1 MSSKRI
7 KGITVEIGGDTT
19 KLDKALESSNKTL
32 SQTTSA
38 LKDVERLLKMDPG
51 NTELLAQ
58 KQRLLAEAAQA
69 SADKLGIL
77 QEAASNADAALQRG
91 KDYAAKYEPLK
102 AQLDQVTA
110 SLRGLE
116 SNAASMEKQLAA
128 GKISTQAYDDFNRK
142 LEETRKEQDSLKQS
156 IRDLNQEFAGARL
169 DQGQYDA
176 LQRELAAT
184 AREAEDLEE
193 AAKRSADGLDELGA
207 AAKDASDKAGKISEV
222 FAPVTKGV
230 TALGA
235 AAVATVPATEELRSD
250 LSKLDQS
257 ARSSG
262 AGLEEA
268 RGAFERF
275 YQLAG
280 ETDSAI
286 EATANLL
293 QAGLTENRLQAA
305 VEGLAGAVI
314 QFPDTLNI
322 ESLAD
327 SLQETLATGSAT
339 GQFAELLDRLGI
351 GAENFNENLAQCTDQ
366 AQKQDLALSVLAHGG
381 LMESYDSWLENNQAL
396 ADNRQAT
403 LDLQTEMAN
412 LAESIQPLMTTILE
426 IAQGLLE
433 WFNNLDDGTKKA
445 VVSLAF
451 LAAGISPVAD
461 AVSSVLKVLPKF
473 VDLLGN
479 VDLKSAAIAFTF
491 TLLAGLAYELTQA
504 WDDMSGLERAAA
516 VIGLVGAAAL
526 TAAIAVGAFS
536 SAASMGL
543 AAAGIVAGIV
553 MVSGAILSAKQR
565 AESEASN
572 FRVPG
577 LASGGLVPPGAPFL
591 AVLGDNNR
599 EVEVVSPYSTIKRAV
614 GEELDAR
621 GGGTGGRQGM
631 ATATLVL
638 DGTRLGR
645 AIFPYIEGESTR
657 QGVRLTGGS
666 RR

>member
-32 SQTTSA
+32 SQTQKA
-38 LKDVERLLKMDPG
+38 LKAVERLLKLDPG

-69 SADKLGIL
+69 SADKLNIL

-116 SNAASMEKQLAA
+116 SNAASMAEQLSA

-193 AAKRSADGLDELGA
+193 AAKKSADGLDELSS
-207 AAKDASDKAGKISEV
+207 AAKDASDKAGKVSEL
-222 FAPVTKGV
+222 FAPVT
-230 TALGA
+230 TAVGALAGA
-235 AAVATVPATEELRSD
+235 AIATVPATEDLRSG
-250 LSKLDQS
+250 LSRLDES

-262 AGLEEA
+262 AGLENA
-268 RGAFERF
+268 KGAFETF
-275 YQLAG
+275 YQVAG
-280 ETDSAI
+280 QTDSAI

-366 AQKQDLALSVLAHGG
+366 AQKQDLALSALSHGG

-412 LAESIQPLMTTILE
+412 LAECIQPLMTTILE
-426 IAQGLLE
+426 VAKELLG
-433 WFNNLDDGTKKA
+433 WFNGLDDDTKKA
-445 VVSLAF
+445 AVSVALLVAAISPLAGIVSNVLQVLPTFVDLVGGLNAKTSLLVLAF
-451 LAAGISPVAD
+451 L
-461 AVSSVLKVLPKF
+461 
-473 VDLLGN
+473 
-479 VDLKSAAIAFTF
+479 
-491 TLLAGLAYELTQA
+491 TLVGLAGAVIAA
-504 WDDMSGLERAAA
+504 WDDMSNLEKAASVLGLVTAAAFAAALAMGAFHSAATMGVAAAA
-516 VIGLVGAAAL
+516 VVGGIALVVAAL
-526 TAAIAVGAFS
+526 A
-536 SAASMGL
+536 
-543 AAAGIVAGIV
+543 
-553 MVSGAILSAKQR
+553 SAKQQAEESVQIR
-565 AESEASN
+565 A
-572 FRVPG
+572 PG
-577 LASGGLVPPGAPFL
+577 LASGGLVPPGDPFL

-621 GGGTGGRQGM
+621 GGGSGSRQGT

-645 AIFPYIEGESTR
+645 AVFPYIEGESTR
-657 QGVRLTGGS
+657 QGVRLTGGN

>member
-32 SQTTSA
+32 SQTQKA
-38 LKDVERLLKMDPG
+38 LKDVERLLKLDPG

-110 SLRGLE
+110 ALQGMENS
-116 SNAASMEKQLAA
+116 AASMEKQLAS
-128 GKISTQAYDDFNRK
+128 GKISTQAYDTFNRK
-142 LEETRKEQDSLKQS
+142 LEETRKKQDDLKQS

-184 AREAEDLEE
+184 AKEAEDLEE
-193 AAKRSADGLDELGA
+193 AAKKSADGLDELGD
-207 AAKDASDKAGKISEV
+207 AAKKASDKAGKVSEL
-222 FAPVTKGV
+222 FAPITKAVG
-230 TALGA
+230 ALAGSA
-235 AAVATVPATEELRSD
+235 IATVPATEDLRSG
-250 LSKLDQS
+250 LSKLEES

-262 AGLEEA
+262 AGLENA
-268 RGAFERF
+268 KGAFETF
-275 YQLAG
+275 YQVAG

-293 QAGLTENRLQAA
+293 QSGLSENRLQQA

-351 GAENFNENLAQCTDQ
+351 GAENFNEQMALCGDEIS
-366 AQKQDLALSVLAHGG
+366 KQNLALSAMAQGG
-381 LMESYDSWLENNQAL
+381 LMESYDGWLENNQAL
-396 ADNRQAT
+396 VDNRQAT

-412 LAESIQPLMTTILE
+412 LAETIQPLMTTILE

-461 AVSSVLKVLPKF
+461 AVSGVLKVLPKF

-504 WDDMSGLERAAA
+504 WDDMSGLWRVVAM
-516 VIGLVGAAAL
+516 IGLVGATAL
-526 TAAIAVGAFS
+526 TAAIALGAFS

-572 FRVPG
+572 LRVPG
-577 LASGGLVPPGAPFL
+577 LASGGLVPPGDPFL
-591 AVLGDNNR
+591 AVLGDNKR

-621 GGGTGGRQGM
+621 GGSRTQQGI

-645 AIFPYIEGESTR
+645 AIFPYIQGESTR
-657 QGVRLTGGS
+657 QGIHLAGGN

>member
-32 SQTTSA
+32 SQTQKA
-38 LKDVERLLKMDPG
+38 LKDVERLLKLDPG

-69 SADKLGIL
+69 SADKLNIL

-110 SLRGLE
+110 SLRGME
-116 SNAASMEKQLAA
+116 NNAASMEEKFSI
-128 GKISTQAYDDFNRK
+128 GKISTQAYENFNRK
-142 LEETRKEQDSLKQS
+142 LEETRK
-156 IRDLNQEFAGARL
+156 NQEDLQKAIRNLGKEFADRL
-169 DQGQYDA
+169 DMSQYDA

-193 AAKRSADGLDELGA
+193 AAKKSADGLDELGT

-230 TALGA
+230 AALGA

-275 YQLAG
+275 YQVAG

-293 QAGLTENRLQAA
+293 QAGLTENRLQQA

-351 GAENFNENLAQCTDQ
+351 GAENFNEQLALCGDEIS
-366 AQKQDLALSVLAHGG
+366 KQNLALSAMAQGG
-381 LMESYDSWLENNQAL
+381 LMESYNGWLENNQAL

-403 LDLQTEMAN
+403 LDLQLQMAE

-426 IAQGLLE
+426 IAQGLMA
-433 WFNNLDDGTKKA
+433 WFNDLDDGTKKA
-445 VVSLAF
+445 AVSVAL
-451 LAAGISPVAD
+451 LAAAISPLAG
-461 AVSSVLKVLPKF
+461 ATSSVLTILPTF
-473 VDLLGN
+473 LNLLNGI
-479 VDLKSAAIAFTF
+479 DAKSAALGLTIGI
-491 TLLAGLAYELTQA
+491 LVGLAGALIAA
-504 WDDMSGLERAAA
+504 WDDMSTLQKAVAVLGLLA
-516 VIGLVGAAAL
+516 AAAL
-526 TAAIAVGAFS
+526 TAAVAVGAFQ

-543 AAAGIVAGIV
+543 AAIGIAAGITAVTAAIAAANQQAQAG
-553 MVSGAILSAKQR
+553 
-565 AESEASN
+565 ASQV
-572 FRVPG
+572 RVPG
-577 LASGGLVPPGAPFL
+577 LASGGLVPPGDPFL

-621 GGGTGGRQGM
+621 GGGSGSRQGT

-657 QGVRLTGGS
+657 QGVRLTGG
-666 RR
+666 RGR

>member
-19 KLDKALESSNKTL
+19 KLEKALESSNKTL
-32 SQTTSA
+32 SQTKSA
-38 LKDVERLLKMDPG
+38 LKDVERLLKLDPG

-69 SADKLGIL
+69 SADKLNIL
-77 QEAASNADAALQRG
+77 QEAAEGADAALQRG

-116 SNAASMEKQLAA
+116 SNAASMAEQLSA

-193 AAKRSADGLDELGA
+193 AAKKSADGLDELSS
-207 AAKDASDKAGKISEV
+207 AAKDASDKAGKVSEL
-222 FAPVTKGV
+222 FAPVT
-230 TALGA
+230 TAVGALAGA
-235 AAVATVPATEELRSD
+235 AIATVPATEDLRSG
-250 LSKLDQS
+250 LSRLEES

-262 AGLEEA
+262 AGLENA
-268 RGAFERF
+268 KGAFETF
-275 YQLAG
+275 YQVAG
-280 ETDSAI
+280 QTDSAI

-366 AQKQDLALSVLAHGG
+366 AQKQDLALSALSHGG

-412 LAESIQPLMTTILE
+412 LAECIQPLMTTILE
-426 IAQGLLE
+426 VAKELLG
-433 WFNNLDDGTKKA
+433 WFNGLDDDTKKA
-445 VVSLAF
+445 AVSVALLVAAISPLAGIVSNVLQVLPTFVDLVGGLNAKTSLLVLAF
-451 LAAGISPVAD
+451 L
-461 AVSSVLKVLPKF
+461 
-473 VDLLGN
+473 
-479 VDLKSAAIAFTF
+479 
-491 TLLAGLAYELTQA
+491 TLVGLAGAVIAA
-504 WDDMSGLERAAA
+504 WDDMSNLEKAASVLGLVTAAAFAAALAMGAFHSAATMGVAAAA
-516 VIGLVGAAAL
+516 VVGGIALVVAAL
-526 TAAIAVGAFS
+526 A
-536 SAASMGL
+536 
-543 AAAGIVAGIV
+543 
-553 MVSGAILSAKQR
+553 SAKQQAEESVQIR
-565 AESEASN
+565 A
-572 FRVPG
+572 PG
-577 LASGGLVPPGAPFL
+577 LASGGLVPPGDPFL

-621 GGGTGGRQGM
+621 GGGSGSRKGT
-631 ATATLVL
+631 ATAILEL
-638 DGTRLGR
+638 DGVRFGR
-645 AIFPYIEGESTR
+645 AVFPYIEGESTR

>member
-32 SQTTSA
+32 SQTKSA
-38 LKDVERLLKMDPG
+38 LKDVERLLKLDPG
-51 NTELLAQ
+51 NTELLAM

-69 SADKLGIL
+69 SADKLNIL
-77 QEAASNADAALQRG
+77 QEAAAGADAALQRG

-110 SLRGLE
+110 SLRGME
-116 SNAASMEKQLAA
+116 NSAASMEEKFSK
-128 GKISTQAYDDFNRK
+128 GKISTQAYENFNRK
-142 LEETRKEQDSLKQS
+142 LEETRK
-156 IRDLNQEFAGARL
+156 NQEDLQKAIRNLGKEFAARL
-169 DQGQYDA
+169 DMSQYDA
-176 LQRELAAT
+176 LQRELADT

-193 AAKRSADGLDELGA
+193 AAKQSADGLDELGA

-230 TALGA
+230 AALGA
-235 AAVATVPATEELRSD
+235 AAVATVPATEDLRSD

-275 YQLAG
+275 YQIAG

-293 QAGLTENRLQAA
+293 QAGLTENRLQQA

-351 GAENFNENLAQCTDQ
+351 GAENFNEQLALCGDEVS
-366 AQKQDLALSVLAHGG
+366 KQNLALSAIAQGG
-381 LMESYDSWLENNQAL
+381 LMESYNGWLENNQAL

-403 LDLQTEMAN
+403 LDLQLQMAE

-426 IAQGLLE
+426 IAQGLMA
-433 WFNNLDDGTKKA
+433 WFNDLDDGTKKA
-445 VVSLAF
+445 AVSVAL
-451 LAAGISPVAD
+451 LAAAISPLAG
-461 AVSSVLKVLPKF
+461 ATSSVLTILPTF
-473 VDLLGN
+473 LNLLNGI
-479 VDLKSAAIAFTF
+479 DAKSAALGLTIGI
-491 TLLAGLAYELTQA
+491 LVGLAGALIAA
-504 WDDMSGLERAAA
+504 WDDMSTLQKAVAVLGLLAAA
-516 VIGLVGAAAL
+516 AF
-526 TAAIAVGAFS
+526 TAAVAVGAFQ

-543 AAAGIVAGIV
+543 AAIAIAAGITAVTAAIAAANQQAQAG
-553 MVSGAILSAKQR
+553 
-565 AESEASN
+565 ASQV
-572 FRVPG
+572 RVPG
-577 LASGGLVPPGAPFL
+577 LASGGLVPPGDPFL

-621 GGGTGGRQGM
+621 GGGGSRQGT

>member
-19 KLDKALESSNKTL
+19 KLDKALEGSNKTL
-32 SQTTSA
+32 SQTQKA
-38 LKDVERLLKMDPG
+38 LKDVERLLKLDPG

-69 SADKLGIL
+69 SADKLNIL

-116 SNAASMEKQLAA
+116 SNAASMEEQLSS
-128 GKISTQAYDDFNRK
+128 GRISTAQYEAYNRT
-142 LEETRKEQDSLKQS
+142 LEETRERQAELRQQ
-156 IRDLNQEFAGARL
+156 IRALSQEFSGARM
-169 DQGQYDA
+169 DQSQYDA
-176 LQRELAAT
+176 LQRELVE
-184 AREAEDLEE
+184 ARIEAENLEE
-193 AAKRSADGLDELGA
+193 AARRSADGLDELSS
-207 AAKDASDKAGKISEV
+207 AAKDASDKAGKVSEL
-222 FAPVTKGV
+222 FAPVT
-230 TALGA
+230 TAVGALAGA
-235 AAVATVPATEELRSD
+235 AIATVPATEDLRSG
-250 LSKLDQS
+250 LSRLEES

-262 AGLEEA
+262 AGLENA
-268 RGAFERF
+268 KGAFETF
-275 YQLAG
+275 YQVAG
-280 ETDSAI
+280 QTDSAI
-286 EATANLL
+286 EATSNLL

-305 VEGLAGAVI
+305 VEALAGAVI

-412 LAESIQPLMTTILE
+412 LAETIQPLMTTILE
-426 IAQGLLE
+426 VAKELLG
-433 WFNNLDDGTKKA
+433 WFNGLDDDTKKA
-445 VVSLAF
+445 AVSVALLVAAISPLAGIVSNVLQVLPAFVDLVDGLNVKTSLLVLAF
-451 LAAGISPVAD
+451 L
-461 AVSSVLKVLPKF
+461 
-473 VDLLGN
+473 
-479 VDLKSAAIAFTF
+479 
-491 TLLAGLAYELTQA
+491 TLVGLAGAVIAA
-504 WDDMSGLERAAA
+504 WDDMSKLEKVVSVLGL
-516 VIGLVGAAAL
+516 LTAAAL
-526 TAAIAVGAFS
+526 TAAIAVGAFQ

-543 AAAGIVAGIV
+543 AAVGIAAGIVA
-553 MVSGAILSAKQR
+553 VSAAIASASQQ
-565 AESEASN
+565 AQASAN
-572 FRVPG
+572 QVRVPG
-577 LASGGLVPPGAPFL
+577 LASGGLVPPGDPFL

-621 GGGTGGRQGM
+621 GGGTGGRQGT

>member
-32 SQTTSA
+32 SQTQKA
-38 LKDVERLLKMDPG
+38 LKDVERLLKLDPG
-51 NTELLAQ
+51 NTELLAM

-69 SADKLGIL
+69 SADKLNIL
-77 QEAASNADAALQRG
+77 QEAAAGADAALQRG

-110 SLRGLE
+110 SLRGME
-116 SNAASMEKQLAA
+116 NNAASMEEKFSK
-128 GKISTQAYDDFNRK
+128 GKISTQAYENFNRK
-142 LEETRKEQDSLKQS
+142 LEETRK
-156 IRDLNQEFAGARL
+156 NQEDLQKAIRNLGKEFAARL
-169 DQGQYDA
+169 DMSQYDA
-176 LQRELAAT
+176 LQRELADT
-184 AREAEDLEE
+184 AREAEGLEE
-193 AAKRSADGLDELGA
+193 AAKQSADGLDELSS
-207 AAKDASDKAGKISEV
+207 AAKDASDKAGKVSEL
-222 FAPVTKGV
+222 FAPVT
-230 TALGA
+230 TAVGALAGA
-235 AAVATVPATEELRSD
+235 AIATVPATEDLRSG
-250 LSKLDQS
+250 LSRLEES

-262 AGLEEA
+262 AGLENA
-268 RGAFERF
+268 KGAFETF
-275 YQLAG
+275 YQVAG
-280 ETDSAI
+280 QTDSAI

-412 LAESIQPLMTTILE
+412 LAETIQPLMTTILE

-461 AVSSVLKVLPKF
+461 AVSGVLKVLPKF

-577 LASGGLVPPGAPFL
+577 LASGGLVPPGDPFL

-621 GGGTGGRQGM
+621 GGGTGGRQGV

-645 AIFPYIEGESTR
+645 AVFPYIEGESTR

>member
-1 MSSKRI
+1 MSRGRI
-7 KGITVEIGGDTT
+7 RGITVEIGGDTT
-19 KLDKALESSNKTL
+19 KLDKALSGANKTL
-32 SQTTSA
+32 SQTQRA
-38 LKDVERLLKMDPG
+38 LKDVERSLKIDPG

-69 SADKLGIL
+69 SADKLNIL
-77 QEAASNADAALQRG
+77 QEAAAGADAALQRG

-102 AQLDQVTA
+102 TQLDQVTA

-116 SNAASMEKQLAA
+116 SNAASMEEQLAA

-142 LEETRKEQDSLKQS
+142 LEETREKQDSLKQS

-184 AREAEDLEE
+184 AKEAEDLEE
-193 AAKRSADGLDELGA
+193 AAQKSAEGLDVLGD
-207 AAKDASDKAGKISEV
+207 AAKSASDKAEKISDV
-222 FAPVTKGV
+222 FAPVTKAVG
-230 TALGA
+230 ALAGA
-235 AAVATVPATEELRSD
+235 AIATVPATEDLRSG
-250 LSKLDQS
+250 LSQLEES
-257 ARSSG
+257 ARTSG
-262 AGLEEA
+262 AGLEDA
-268 RGAFERF
+268 RGAFETF
-275 YQLAG
+275 YQVAG
-280 ETDSAI
+280 QTDSAI

-293 QAGLTENRLQAA
+293 QSGLTENRLQSA

-351 GAENFNENLAQCTDQ
+351 GAEAFSGYLAQCTDQ
-366 AQKQDLALSVLAHGG
+366 VGKQDLVLSALARGG
-381 LMESYDSWLENNQAL
+381 LMESYDSWMENNQAL
-396 ADNRQAT
+396 AENRQAA
-403 LDLQTEMAN
+403 LDLKLQMAE
-412 LAESIQPLMTTILE
+412 LAEMLQPLMTTVLE
-426 IAQGLLE
+426 IAQGFMA
-433 WFNNLDDGTKKA
+433 WFNGLDDGTKTA
-445 VVSLAF
+445 VVSVGL
-451 LAAGISPVAD
+451 LAAAFSPLAR
-461 AVSSVLKVLPKF
+461 AASSVLDVMPGLL
-473 VDLLGN
+473 DLISGL
-479 VDLKSAAIAFTF
+479 DLKTAGLVLTVGV
-491 TLLAGLAYELTQA
+491 LVGLAGALVAA
-504 WDDMSGLERAAA
+504 WDDMSSLQKVVA
-516 VIGLVGAAAL
+516 VFGLVAAAAL
-526 TAAIAVGAFS
+526 TAAVAVGAFQ

-543 AAAGIVAGIV
+543 AAVGIAAGIAMVAGAIV
-553 MVSGAILSAKQR
+553 SASQQ
-565 AESEASN
+565 AQASADQV
-572 FRVPG
+572 RVPG
-577 LASGGLVPPGAPFL
+577 LANGGLVPPGDPFL
-591 AVLGDNNR
+591 AVLGDNRR

-621 GGGTGGRQGM
+621 GGGRVQQGT

-657 QGVRLTGGS
+657 QGVHLTGGS

>member
-32 SQTTSA
+32 SQTQKA
-38 LKDVERLLKMDPG
+38 LKAVERLLKLDPG

-69 SADKLGIL
+69 SADKLNIL

-116 SNAASMEKQLAA
+116 SNAASMAEQLSA

-193 AAKRSADGLDELGA
+193 AAKKSADGLDELSS
-207 AAKDASDKAGKISEV
+207 AAKDASDKAGKVSEL
-222 FAPVTKGV
+222 FAPVT
-230 TALGA
+230 TAVGALAGA
-235 AAVATVPATEELRSD
+235 AIATVPATEDLRSG
-250 LSKLDQS
+250 LSRLEES

-262 AGLEEA
+262 AGLENA
-268 RGAFERF
+268 KGAFETF
-275 YQLAG
+275 YQVAG
-280 ETDSAI
+280 QTDSAI

-366 AQKQDLALSVLAHGG
+366 AQKQDLALSALSHGG

-412 LAESIQPLMTTILE
+412 LAECIQPLMTTILE
-426 IAQGLLE
+426 VAKELLG
-433 WFNNLDDGTKKA
+433 WFNGLDDDTKKA
-445 VVSLAF
+445 AVSVALLVAAISPLAGIVSNVLQVLPTFVDLVGGLNAKTSLLVLAF
-451 LAAGISPVAD
+451 L
-461 AVSSVLKVLPKF
+461 
-473 VDLLGN
+473 
-479 VDLKSAAIAFTF
+479 
-491 TLLAGLAYELTQA
+491 TLVGLAGAVIAA
-504 WDDMSGLERAAA
+504 WDDMSNLEKAASVLGLVTAAAFAAALAMGAFHSAATMGVAAAA
-516 VIGLVGAAAL
+516 VVGGIALVVAAL
-526 TAAIAVGAFS
+526 A
-536 SAASMGL
+536 
-543 AAAGIVAGIV
+543 
-553 MVSGAILSAKQR
+553 SAKQQAEESVQIR
-565 AESEASN
+565 A
-572 FRVPG
+572 PG
-577 LASGGLVPPGAPFL
+577 LASGGLVPPGDPFL

-621 GGGTGGRQGM
+621 GGGSGSRQGT

-645 AIFPYIEGESTR
+645 AVFPYIEGESTR
-657 QGVRLTGGS
+657 QGVRLTGGN

>member
-32 SQTTSA
+32 SQTQKA
-38 LKDVERLLKMDPG
+38 LKDVERLLKLDPG

-69 SADKLGIL
+69 SADKLNIL
-77 QEAASNADAALQRG
+77 QEAAEGADAALQRG

-110 SLRGLE
+110 SLRGME
-116 SNAASMEKQLAA
+116 NNAASMEEKFSK
-128 GKISTQAYDDFNRK
+128 GKISTQAYENFNRK
-142 LEETRKEQDSLKQS
+142 LEETRK
-156 IRDLNQEFAGARL
+156 NQEDLQKAIRNLGKEFAARL
-169 DQGQYDA
+169 DMSQYDA

-193 AAKRSADGLDELGA
+193 AAKKSADGLDELGA

-230 TALGA
+230 AALGT

-275 YQLAG
+275 YQVAG

-293 QAGLTENRLQAA
+293 QAGLTENRLQQA

-339 GQFAELLDRLGI
+339 GQFGELLDRLGI
-351 GAENFNENLAQCTDQ
+351 GAENFNEQLALCGDEIS
-366 AQKQDLALSVLAHGG
+366 KQNLALSAMAQGG
-381 LMESYDSWLENNQAL
+381 LMESYNGWLENNQAL

-403 LDLQTEMAN
+403 LDLQLQTAE

-426 IAQGLLE
+426 IAQGLMAG
-433 WFNNLDDGTKKA
+433 FNDLDDGTKKA
-445 VVSLAF
+445 AVSVAL
-451 LAAGISPVAD
+451 LAAAISPLAG
-461 AVSSVLKVLPKF
+461 ATSSVLAVLPTF
-473 VDLLGN
+473 LNLLNGI
-479 VDLKSAAIAFTF
+479 DAKSAALGLTIGI
-491 TLLAGLAYELTQA
+491 LVGLAGALIAA
-504 WDDMSGLERAAA
+504 WDDMSTLQKAVAVLGLLA
-516 VIGLVGAAAL
+516 AAAL
-526 TAAIAVGAFS
+526 TAAVAVGAFQ

-543 AAAGIVAGIV
+543 AAIGIAAGITAVTAAIAAANQQAQAGSSQV
-553 MVSGAILSAKQR
+553 R
-565 AESEASN
+565 A
-572 FRVPG
+572 PG
-577 LASGGLVPPGAPFL
+577 LASGGLVPPGDPFL

-621 GGGTGGRQGM
+621 GGGSGSRQGT

>member
-32 SQTTSA
+32 SQTKSA
-38 LKDVERLLKMDPG
+38 LKDVERLLKLDPG
-51 NTELLAQ
+51 NTELLAM

-69 SADKLGIL
+69 SADKLNIL
-77 QEAASNADAALQRG
+77 QEAAAGADAALQRG

-110 SLRGLE
+110 SLRGME
-116 SNAASMEKQLAA
+116 NNAASMEEKFSK
-128 GKISTQAYDDFNRK
+128 GKISTQAYENFNRK
-142 LEETRKEQDSLKQS
+142 LEETRK
-156 IRDLNQEFAGARL
+156 NQEDLQKAIRNLGKESAARL
-169 DQGQYDA
+169 DMSQYDA
-176 LQRELAAT
+176 LQRELADT
-184 AREAEDLEE
+184 AREAEGLEE
-193 AAKRSADGLDELGA
+193 AAKQSADGLDELSS
-207 AAKDASDKAGKISEV
+207 AAKDASDKAGKVSEL
-222 FAPVTKGV
+222 FAPVM
-230 TALGA
+230 TAVGALAGA
-235 AAVATVPATEELRSD
+235 AIATVPATEDLRSG
-250 LSKLDQS
+250 LSRLEES

-262 AGLEEA
+262 AGLENA
-268 RGAFERF
+268 KGAFETF
-275 YQLAG
+275 YQVAG
-280 ETDSAI
+280 QTDSAI

-403 LDLQTEMAN
+403 LDLQLQMAE

-426 IAQGLLE
+426 VAKELLG
-433 WFNNLDDGTKKA
+433 WFNGLDDDTKKA
-445 VVSLAF
+445 AVSVALLVAAISPLAGIVSNVLQVLPAFVDLVDGLNVKTSLLVLAF
-451 LAAGISPVAD
+451 L
-461 AVSSVLKVLPKF
+461 
-473 VDLLGN
+473 
-479 VDLKSAAIAFTF
+479 
-491 TLLAGLAYELTQA
+491 TLVGLAGAVIAA
-504 WDDMSGLERAAA
+504 WDDMSNLEKVVSVLGL
-516 VIGLVGAAAL
+516 LTAAAL
-526 TAAIAVGAFS
+526 TAAIAVGAFQ

-543 AAAGIVAGIV
+543 AAVGIAAGIVA
-553 MVSGAILSAKQR
+553 VSAAIASASQQ
-565 AESEASN
+565 AQASAN
-572 FRVPG
+572 QVRVPG
-577 LASGGLVPPGAPFL
+577 LASGGLVPPGDPFL

-621 GGGTGGRQGM
+621 GGGTGGRQGV

>member
-19 KLDKALESSNKTL
+19 KLEKALESSNKTL
-32 SQTTSA
+32 SQTKSA
-38 LKDVERLLKMDPG
+38 LKDVERLLKLDPG

-69 SADKLGIL
+69 SADKLNIL
-77 QEAASNADAALQRG
+77 QEAAEGADAALQRG

-116 SNAASMEKQLAA
+116 SNAASMAEQLSA
-128 GKISTQAYDDFNRK
+128 GKISTQAYDNFNRK
-142 LEETRKEQDSLKQS
+142 LEKTRKEQDSLKQS

-193 AAKRSADGLDELGA
+193 AAKKSADGLDELSS
-207 AAKDASDKAGKISEV
+207 AAKDASDKAGKVSEL
-222 FAPVTKGV
+222 FAPVT
-230 TALGA
+230 TAVGALAGA
-235 AAVATVPATEELRSD
+235 AIATVPATEDLRSG
-250 LSKLDQS
+250 LSRLEES

-262 AGLEEA
+262 AGLENA
-268 RGAFERF
+268 KGAFETF
-275 YQLAG
+275 YQVAG
-280 ETDSAI
+280 QTDSAI

-366 AQKQDLALSVLAHGG
+366 AQKQDLALSALSHGG

-412 LAESIQPLMTTILE
+412 LAETIQPLMTTILE
-426 IAQGLLE
+426 VAKELLG
-433 WFNNLDDGTKKA
+433 WFNGLDDDTKKA
-445 VVSLAF
+445 AVSVALLVAAISPLAGIVSNVLQVLPTFVGLVDGLNAKTSLLVLAF
-451 LAAGISPVAD
+451 L
-461 AVSSVLKVLPKF
+461 
-473 VDLLGN
+473 
-479 VDLKSAAIAFTF
+479 T
-491 TLLAGLAYELTQA
+491 LAGLAGAVIAA
-504 WDDMSGLERAAA
+504 WDDMSNLEKVASVLGLVAAAAFAAALAMGTFHSAATMGVAAAA
-516 VIGLVGAAAL
+516 VVGGIALVVAAL
-526 TAAIAVGAFS
+526 A
-536 SAASMGL
+536 
-543 AAAGIVAGIV
+543 
-553 MVSGAILSAKQR
+553 SAKQQAEESIQLR
-565 AESEASN
+565 A
-572 FRVPG
+572 PG
-577 LASGGLVPPGAPFL
+577 LASGGLVPPGDPFL

-621 GGGTGGRQGM
+621 GGGSGSRQGT

-666 RR
+666 FR

>member
-32 SQTTSA
+32 SQTQKT
-38 LKDVERLLKMDPG
+38 LKDVERLLKLDPG
-51 NTELLAQ
+51 NTELLAM

-69 SADKLGIL
+69 SADKLNIL
-77 QEAASNADAALQRG
+77 QEAAAGADAALQRG

-110 SLRGLE
+110 SLRGME
-116 SNAASMEKQLAA
+116 NNAASMEEKFSK
-128 GKISTQAYDDFNRK
+128 GKISTQAYENFNRK
-142 LEETRKEQDSLKQS
+142 LEETRK
-156 IRDLNQEFAGARL
+156 NQEDLQKAIRNLGKEFAARL
-169 DQGQYDA
+169 DMSQYDA
-176 LQRELAAT
+176 LQLELADT
-184 AREAEDLEE
+184 AMEAEDLEE
-193 AAKRSADGLDELGA
+193 AAKQSADGLDELGA

-230 TALGA
+230 AALGA
-235 AAVATVPATEELRSD
+235 AAVATVPATEDLRSD

-275 YQLAG
+275 YQIAG

-293 QAGLTENRLQAA
+293 QAGLTENRLQQA

-351 GAENFNENLAQCTDQ
+351 GAENFNEQLALCGDEIS
-366 AQKQDLALSVLAHGG
+366 KQNLALSAMAQGG
-381 LMESYDSWLENNQAL
+381 LMESYNGWLENNQAL

-403 LDLQTEMAN
+403 LDLQLQMAE

-461 AVSSVLKVLPKF
+461 AVSGVLKVLPKF

-543 AAAGIVAGIV
+543 AAAGIVAGIA

-572 FRVPG
+572 FRAPG
-577 LASGGLVPPGAPFL
+577 LASGGLVPPGDPFL

-621 GGGTGGRQGM
+621 GGGSGSRQGT

-666 RR
+666 FR

>member
-1 MSSKRI
+1 
-7 KGITVEIGGDTT
+7 
-19 KLDKALESSNKTL
+19 
-32 SQTTSA
+32 
-38 LKDVERLLKMDPG
+38 
-51 NTELLAQ
+51 
-58 KQRLLAEAAQA
+58 
-69 SADKLGIL
+69 
-77 QEAASNADAALQRG
+77 
-91 KDYAAKYEPLK
+91 
-102 AQLDQVTA
+102 
-110 SLRGLE
+110 
-116 SNAASMEKQLAA
+116 MEKQLAA

-193 AAKRSADGLDELGA
+193 AAKKSADGLDELGA

-230 TALGA
+230 AALGA

-275 YQLAG
+275 YQVAG

-293 QAGLTENRLQAA
+293 QAGLTENRLQQA

-351 GAENFNENLAQCTDQ
+351 GAENFSTQLALCGDEIS
-366 AQKQDLALSVLAHGG
+366 KQNLALSAMAQGG
-381 LMESYDSWLENNQAL
+381 LMESYNGWLENNQAL

-403 LDLQTEMAN
+403 LDLQLQMAQ
-412 LAESIQPLMTTILE
+412 LAETIQPLMTTILE
-426 IAQGLLE
+426 IAQGLMA
-433 WFNNLDDGTKKA
+433 WFNDLDDGTKKA
-445 VVSLAF
+445 AVSVAL
-451 LAAGISPVAD
+451 LAAAISPLAG
-461 AVSSVLKVLPKF
+461 ATSSVLAILPTFLNLLNGIDAKSVALGLTIGVL
-473 VDLLGN
+473 VG
-479 VDLKSAAIAFTF
+479 
-491 TLLAGLAYELTQA
+491 LAGALIAA
-504 WDDMSGLERAAA
+504 WDDMSTLQKAVAVLGLLAAAALAAA
-516 VIGLVGAAAL
+516 V
-526 TAAIAVGAFS
+526 AVGAFQ

-543 AAAGIVAGIV
+543 AAIGIAAGITAVTAAIAAANQQAQAG
-553 MVSGAILSAKQR
+553 
-565 AESEASN
+565 ASQV
-572 FRVPG
+572 RVPG
-577 LASGGLVPPGAPFL
+577 LASGGLVPPGDPFL

-621 GGGTGGRQGM
+621 GGGSGSQQGT

-657 QGVRLTGGS
+657 QGVRLTGG
-666 RR
+666 RGR

>member
-19 KLDKALESSNKTL
+19 KLEKALESSNKTL
-32 SQTTSA
+32 SQTKSA
-38 LKDVERLLKMDPG
+38 LKDVERLLKLDPG

-69 SADKLGIL
+69 SADKLNIL
-77 QEAASNADAALQRG
+77 QEAAAGADAALQRG

-110 SLRGLE
+110 SLRGME
-116 SNAASMEKQLAA
+116 NNAASMEEKFSK
-128 GKISTQAYDDFNRK
+128 GKISTQAYENFNRK
-142 LEETRKEQDSLKQS
+142 LEETRK
-156 IRDLNQEFAGARL
+156 NQEDLQKAIRNLGKEFAARL
-169 DQGQYDA
+169 DMSQYDA
-176 LQRELAAT
+176 LQRELADT
-184 AREAEDLEE
+184 AREAEGLEE
-193 AAKRSADGLDELGA
+193 AAKKSADGLDELSS
-207 AAKDASDKAGKISEV
+207 AAKDASDKAGKVSEL
-222 FAPVTKGV
+222 FAPVT
-230 TALGA
+230 TAVGALAGA
-235 AAVATVPATEELRSD
+235 AIATVPATEDLRSG
-250 LSKLDQS
+250 LSRLEES

-262 AGLEEA
+262 AGLENA
-268 RGAFERF
+268 KGAFETF
-275 YQLAG
+275 YQVAG
-280 ETDSAI
+280 QTDSAI

-366 AQKQDLALSVLAHGG
+366 AQKQDLALSALSHGG

-412 LAESIQPLMTTILE
+412 LAETIQPLMTTILE
-426 IAQGLLE
+426 VAKELLG
-433 WFNNLDDGTKKA
+433 WFNGLDDDTKKA
-445 VVSLAF
+445 AVSVALLVAAISPLAGIVSNVLQVLPTFVGLVDGLNAKTSLLVLAF
-451 LAAGISPVAD
+451 L
-461 AVSSVLKVLPKF
+461 
-473 VDLLGN
+473 
-479 VDLKSAAIAFTF
+479 T
-491 TLLAGLAYELTQA
+491 LAGLAGAVIAA
-504 WDDMSGLERAAA
+504 WDDMSNLEKVASVLGLVAAAAFAAALAMGTFHSAATMGVAAAA
-516 VIGLVGAAAL
+516 VVGGIALVVAAL
-526 TAAIAVGAFS
+526 A
-536 SAASMGL
+536 
-543 AAAGIVAGIV
+543 
-553 MVSGAILSAKQR
+553 SAKQQAEESIQLR
-565 AESEASN
+565 A
-572 FRVPG
+572 PG
-577 LASGGLVPPGAPFL
+577 LASGGLVPPGDPFL

-621 GGGTGGRQGM
+621 GGGSGSRQGT

>member
-32 SQTTSA
+32 SQTQKA
-38 LKDVERLLKMDPG
+38 LKDVERLLKLDPG
-51 NTELLAQ
+51 NTELLAM

-69 SADKLGIL
+69 SADKLNIL
-77 QEAASNADAALQRG
+77 QEAAAGADAALQRG

-110 SLRGLE
+110 SLRGME
-116 SNAASMEKQLAA
+116 NNAASMEEKFSK
-128 GKISTQAYDDFNRK
+128 GKISTQAYENFNRK
-142 LEETRKEQDSLKQS
+142 LEETRK
-156 IRDLNQEFAGARL
+156 NQEDLQKAIRNLGKEFAARL
-169 DQGQYDA
+169 DMSQYDA
-176 LQRELAAT
+176 LQRELADT
-184 AREAEDLEE
+184 AREAEGLEE
-193 AAKRSADGLDELGA
+193 AAKQSADGLDELSS
-207 AAKDASDKAGKISEV
+207 AAKDASDKAGKVSEL
-222 FAPVTKGV
+222 FAPVT
-230 TALGA
+230 TAVGALAGA
-235 AAVATVPATEELRSD
+235 AIATVPATEDLRSG
-250 LSKLDQS
+250 LSRLEES

-262 AGLEEA
+262 AGLENA
-268 RGAFERF
+268 KGAFETF
-275 YQLAG
+275 YQVAG
-280 ETDSAI
+280 QTDSAI

-366 AQKQDLALSVLAHGG
+366 AQKQDLALSALAQGG

-412 LAESIQPLMTTILE
+412 LAETIQPLMTTILE

-461 AVSSVLKVLPKF
+461 AVSGVLKVLPKF

-565 AESEASN
+565 IESEASD

-577 LASGGLVPPGAPFL
+577 LASGGLVPPGDPFL

-621 GGGTGGRQGM
+621 GGGTGGRQGV

>member
-32 SQTTSA
+32 SQTQKA
-38 LKDVERLLKMDPG
+38 LKDVERLLKLDPG
-51 NTELLAQ
+51 NTELLAM

-69 SADKLGIL
+69 SADKLNIL
-77 QEAASNADAALQRG
+77 QEAAAGADAALQRG

-110 SLRGLE
+110 SLRGME
-116 SNAASMEKQLAA
+116 NNAASMEEKFSK
-128 GKISTQAYDDFNRK
+128 GKISTQAYENFNRK
-142 LEETRKEQDSLKQS
+142 LEETRK
-156 IRDLNQEFAGARL
+156 NQEDLQKAIRNLGKEFAARL
-169 DQGQYDA
+169 DMSQYDA
-176 LQRELAAT
+176 LQRELADT

-193 AAKRSADGLDELGA
+193 AAKQSADGLDELGA

-230 TALGA
+230 AALGA
-235 AAVATVPATEELRSD
+235 AAVATVPATEDLRSD

-275 YQLAG
+275 YQIAG

-293 QAGLTENRLQAA
+293 QAGLTENRLQQA

-314 QFPDTLNI
+314 QFPDTFNI

-351 GAENFNENLAQCTDQ
+351 GAENFNEQLALCGDEIS
-366 AQKQDLALSVLAHGG
+366 KQNLALSAIAQGG
-381 LMESYDSWLENNQAL
+381 LMESYNGWLENNQAL

-403 LDLQTEMAN
+403 LDLQLQMAE

-426 IAQGLLE
+426 IAQGLMA
-433 WFNNLDDGTKKA
+433 WFNDLDDGTKKA
-445 VVSLAF
+445 AVSVAL
-451 LAAGISPVAD
+451 LAAAISPLAG
-461 AVSSVLKVLPKF
+461 ATSSVLTILPTF
-473 VDLLGN
+473 LNLLNGI
-479 VDLKSAAIAFTF
+479 DAKSAALGLTIGI
-491 TLLAGLAYELTQA
+491 LVGLAGALIAA
-504 WDDMSGLERAAA
+504 WDDMSTLQKAVAVLGLLA
-516 VIGLVGAAAL
+516 AAAL
-526 TAAIAVGAFS
+526 TAAVAVGAFQ

-543 AAAGIVAGIV
+543 AAIGIAAGITAVTAAIAAANQQAQAG
-553 MVSGAILSAKQR
+553 
-565 AESEASN
+565 ASQV
-572 FRVPG
+572 RVPG
-577 LASGGLVPPGAPFL
+577 LASGGLVPPGDPFL

-621 GGGTGGRQGM
+621 GGGGSRQGT

>member
-32 SQTTSA
+32 SQTQKA
-38 LKDVERLLKMDPG
+38 LKDVERLLKLDPG

-69 SADKLGIL
+69 SADKLNIL

-116 SNAASMEKQLAA
+116 RNAASMEEQLSA
-128 GKISTQAYDDFNRK
+128 GKISTQAYDNFNRK
-142 LEETRKEQDSLKQS
+142 LEETRKEQDGLKQS

-169 DQGQYDA
+169 DQGQYGA

-193 AAKRSADGLDELGA
+193 AAKKSADGLDELSS
-207 AAKDASDKAGKISEV
+207 AAKDASDKAGKVSEL
-222 FAPVTKGV
+222 FAPVT
-230 TALGA
+230 TAVGALAGA
-235 AAVATVPATEELRSD
+235 AIATVPATEDLRSG
-250 LSKLDQS
+250 LSRLEES

-262 AGLEEA
+262 AGLENA
-268 RGAFERF
+268 KGAFETF
-275 YQLAG
+275 YQVAG
-280 ETDSAI
+280 QTDSAI

-412 LAESIQPLMTTILE
+412 LAETIQPLMTTILE
-426 IAQGLLE
+426 VAKELLG
-433 WFNNLDDGTKKA
+433 WFNGLDDDTKKA
-445 VVSLAF
+445 AVSVALLVAAISPLAGIVSNVLQVLPTFVGLVDGLNAKTSLLVLAF
-451 LAAGISPVAD
+451 L
-461 AVSSVLKVLPKF
+461 
-473 VDLLGN
+473 
-479 VDLKSAAIAFTF
+479 
-491 TLLAGLAYELTQA
+491 TLVGLAGAVIAA
-504 WDDMSGLERAAA
+504 WDDMSNLEKAASVLGLVTAAAFAAALAMGAFHSAATMGVAAAA
-516 VIGLVGAAAL
+516 VVGGIALVVAAL
-526 TAAIAVGAFS
+526 A
-536 SAASMGL
+536 
-543 AAAGIVAGIV
+543 
-553 MVSGAILSAKQR
+553 SAKQQAEESVQIR
-565 AESEASN
+565 A
-572 FRVPG
+572 PG
-577 LASGGLVPPGAPFL
+577 LASGGLVPPGDPFL

-621 GGGTGGRQGM
+621 GGGTGGRQGV

-645 AIFPYIEGESTR
+645 AVFPYIEGESTR

>member
-32 SQTTSA
+32 SQTQKA
-38 LKDVERLLKMDPG
+38 LKDVERLLKLDPG

-69 SADKLGIL
+69 SADKLNIL

-116 SNAASMEKQLAA
+116 SNAASMAEQLSA

-156 IRDLNQEFAGARL
+156 IRDLNREFAGARL

-193 AAKRSADGLDELGA
+193 AAKKSADGLDELSS
-207 AAKDASDKAGKISEV
+207 AAKDASDKAGKVSEL
-222 FAPVTKGV
+222 FAPVT
-230 TALGA
+230 TAVGALAGA
-235 AAVATVPATEELRSD
+235 AIATVPATEDLRSG
-250 LSKLDQS
+250 LSRLEES

-262 AGLEEA
+262 AGLENA
-268 RGAFERF
+268 KGAFETF
-275 YQLAG
+275 YQVAG
-280 ETDSAI
+280 QTDSAI

-412 LAESIQPLMTTILE
+412 LAETIQPLMTTILE
-426 IAQGLLE
+426 VAKELLG
-433 WFNNLDDGTKKA
+433 WFNGLDDDTKKA
-445 VVSLAF
+445 AVSVALLVAAISPLAGIVSNVLQVLPTFVGLVDGLNAKTSLLVLAF
-451 LAAGISPVAD
+451 L
-461 AVSSVLKVLPKF
+461 
-473 VDLLGN
+473 
-479 VDLKSAAIAFTF
+479 
-491 TLLAGLAYELTQA
+491 TLVGLAGAVIAA
-504 WDDMSGLERAAA
+504 WDDMSNLEKAASVLGLVTAAAFAAALAMGAFHSAATMGVAAAA
-516 VIGLVGAAAL
+516 VVGGIALVVAAL
-526 TAAIAVGAFS
+526 A
-536 SAASMGL
+536 
-543 AAAGIVAGIV
+543 
-553 MVSGAILSAKQR
+553 SAKQQAEESVQIR
-565 AESEASN
+565 A
-572 FRVPG
+572 PG
-577 LASGGLVPPGAPFL
+577 LASGGLVPPGDPFL

-621 GGGTGGRQGM
+621 GGGTGGRQGV

>member
-32 SQTTSA
+32 SQTQKA
-38 LKDVERLLKMDPG
+38 LKDVERLLKLDPG
-51 NTELLAQ
+51 NTELLAM

-69 SADKLGIL
+69 SADKLNIL

-116 SNAASMEKQLAA
+116 SNAASMAEQLSA

-193 AAKRSADGLDELGA
+193 AAKKSADGLDELVA
-207 AAKDASDKAGKISEV
+207 AAKDASDKAGKVSEL
-222 FAPVTKGV
+222 FAPVT
-230 TALGA
+230 TAVGALAGA
-235 AAVATVPATEELRSD
+235 AIATVPATEDLRSG
-250 LSKLDQS
+250 LSRLEES

-262 AGLEEA
+262 AGLENA
-268 RGAFERF
+268 KGAFETF
-275 YQLAG
+275 YQVAG
-280 ETDSAI
+280 QTDSAI

-412 LAESIQPLMTTILE
+412 LAETIQPLMTTILE
-426 IAQGLLE
+426 VAQGLLG
-433 WFNNLDDGTKKA
+433 WFNGLDDDTKTAA
-445 VVSLAF
+445 VGMGLFVAAISPL
-451 LAAGISPVAD
+451 AGIISN
-461 AVSSVLKVLPKF
+461 VLQVLPIF
-473 VDLLGN
+473 VELFDGLGLKTGLL
-479 VDLKSAAIAFTF
+479 VATFAI
-491 TLLAGLAYELTQA
+491 LAGLIGAVIGA
-504 WDDMSGLERAAA
+504 WDDMSTLGKVVSVLGLIASAAFAAALAMGLFQSALTMGIAAA
-516 VIGLVGAAAL
+516 VIIGGMAAVI
-526 TAAIAVGAFS
+526 AAIS
-536 SAASMGL
+536 
-543 AAAGIVAGIV
+543 
-553 MVSGAILSAKQR
+553 SAKQQASEGFEIR
-565 AESEASN
+565 A
-572 FRVPG
+572 PG
-577 LASGGLVPPGAPFL
+577 LASGGLVPPGDPFL

-621 GGGTGGRQGM
+621 GGGMGSRQGT

-657 QGVRLTGGS
+657 QGVRLTGG
-666 RR
+666 RGR

>member
-32 SQTTSA
+32 SQTQKA
-38 LKDVERLLKMDPG
+38 LKDVERLLKLDPG

-110 SLRGLE
+110 ALQGMENS
-116 SNAASMEKQLAA
+116 AASMEKQLAS
-128 GKISTQAYDDFNRK
+128 GKISTQAYDTFNRK
-142 LEETRKEQDSLKQS
+142 LEETRKKQDDLKQS

-184 AREAEDLEE
+184 AKEAEDLEE
-193 AAKRSADGLDELGA
+193 AAKKSADGLDELGD
-207 AAKDASDKAGKISEV
+207 AAKNASDKAGKVSEL
-222 FAPVTKGV
+222 FAPIPKAVG
-230 TALGA
+230 ALAGSA
-235 AAVATVPATEELRSD
+235 IATVPATEDLRSG
-250 LSKLDQS
+250 LSKLEES

-262 AGLEEA
+262 AGLENA
-268 RGAFERF
+268 KGAFETF
-275 YQLAG
+275 YQVAG

-293 QAGLTENRLQAA
+293 QSGLSENRLQQA

-351 GAENFNENLAQCTDQ
+351 GAENFNEQMALCGDEIS
-366 AQKQDLALSVLAHGG
+366 KQNLALSAMAQGG
-381 LMESYDSWLENNQAL
+381 LMESYDGWLENNQAL
-396 ADNRQAT
+396 VDNRQAT

-412 LAESIQPLMTTILE
+412 LAETIQPLMTTILE

-461 AVSSVLKVLPKF
+461 AVSGVLKVLPKF

-504 WDDMSGLERAAA
+504 WDDMSGVERVVAM
-516 VIGLVGAAAL
+516 IGLVGATAL
-526 TAAIAVGAFS
+526 TAAIALGAFS

-572 FRVPG
+572 LRVPG
-577 LASGGLVPPGAPFL
+577 LASGGLVPPGDPFL
-591 AVLGDNNR
+591 AVLGDNKR

-621 GGGTGGRQGM
+621 GGSGTQQGT

-645 AIFPYIEGESTR
+645 AIFPYIQGESTR
-657 QGVRLTGGS
+657 QGIHLAGGN

>member
-19 KLDKALESSNKTL
+19 KLEKALESSNKTL
-32 SQTTSA
+32 SQTKSA
-38 LKDVERLLKMDPG
+38 LKDVERLLKLDPG

-69 SADKLGIL
+69 SADKLNIL
-77 QEAASNADAALQRG
+77 QEAADGADAALQRG

-116 SNAASMEKQLAA
+116 SNAASMAEQLSA

-193 AAKRSADGLDELGA
+193 AAKKSADGLDELSS
-207 AAKDASDKAGKISEV
+207 AAKDASDKAGKVSEL
-222 FAPVTKGV
+222 FAPVT
-230 TALGA
+230 TAVGALAGA
-235 AAVATVPATEELRSD
+235 AIATVPATEDLRSG
-250 LSKLDQS
+250 LSRLEES

-262 AGLEEA
+262 AGLENA
-268 RGAFERF
+268 KGAFETF
-275 YQLAG
+275 YQVAG
-280 ETDSAI
+280 QTDSAI

-412 LAESIQPLMTTILE
+412 LAETIQPLMTTILE
-426 IAQGLLE
+426 VAQGLLG
-433 WFNNLDDGTKKA
+433 WFNGLDDDTKTAA
-445 VVSLAF
+445 VGMALFVAAISPL
-451 LAAGISPVAD
+451 AGIISN
-461 AVSSVLKVLPKF
+461 VLQVLPIF
-473 VDLLGN
+473 VGLFDGLTLKTGLL
-479 VDLKSAAIAFTF
+479 VATFAI
-491 TLLAGLAYELTQA
+491 LAGLIGAVIGA
-504 WDDMSGLERAAA
+504 WDDMSTLGKVVSVLGLIASAAFAAALAMGLFQSALTMGVAAA
-516 VIGLVGAAAL
+516 VIIGGMAAVI
-526 TAAIAVGAFS
+526 AAIS
-536 SAASMGL
+536 L
-543 AAAGIVAGIV
+543 
-553 MVSGAILSAKQR
+553 AKQQASEGFEVR
-565 AESEASN
+565 A
-572 FRVPG
+572 PG
-577 LASGGLVPPGAPFL
+577 LASGGLVPPGDPFL

-621 GGGTGGRQGM
+621 GGTGGRQGV

-645 AIFPYIEGESTR
+645 AVFPYIEGESTR